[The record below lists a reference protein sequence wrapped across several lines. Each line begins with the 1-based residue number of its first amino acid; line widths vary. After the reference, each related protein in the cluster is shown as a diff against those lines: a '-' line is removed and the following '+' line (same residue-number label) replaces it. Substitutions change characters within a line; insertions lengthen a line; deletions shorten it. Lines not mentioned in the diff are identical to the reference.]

1 MLIESISTDDAV
13 PGMVVA
19 QNIYTFNNQLLV
31 SANTPLSDRIITRLK
46 FYAIDEIEIVKEGDD
61 SAKRLESAKRMLNP
75 INHFV
80 LHSEEVKKTIEFQ
93 KFSKAFTTF
102 TNDFKTSLNDVFI
115 NGKDVNT
122 TKLLFQINSIIQ
134 ESRTNLHLLDMM
146 HCMSEYDDH
155 TYVHSVNVALICHVF
170 AKWLGFNEKE
180 TSLLILSGL
189 LHDIGKLEIP
199 KEILDK
205 RSSLTEEEYKIVKTH
220 TTKGYQMLKAKSVDD
235 HIKHTA
241 LMHHERCDGSGYP
254 NKYLGRNID
263 KYAKIVAIADVY
275 DAMTCARTY
284 RGPLCPF
291 EVIEFF
297 EFEGLQ
303 KFDPAYLLTFLQGI
317 VESYQGNTVLLSNG
331 KRGTL
336 VMINK
341 NYLSRPVINLGDS
354 FLDLSCTPGVQIQ
367 AVI

>member
-1 MLIESISTDDAV
+1 MLIETISTDEAV

-46 FYAIDEIEIVKEGDD
+46 FYAIDEIEIIKEGDD
-61 SAKRLESAKRMLNP
+61 SAKRMENAKRILGPSVN
-75 INHFV
+75 FV

-102 TNDFKTSLNDVFI
+102 TNDFKTSLNDVFV

-170 AKWLGFNEKE
+170 AKWLGFTEKE
-180 TSLLILSGL
+180 TSLLTLSGL
-189 LHDIGKLEIP
+189 LHDVGKLEIP

-205 RSSLTEEEYKIVKTH
+205 RGKLTEDEYKIVKTH
-220 TTKGYQMLKAKSVDD
+220 TTKGYQLLKSKSVDD

-263 KYAKIVAIADVY
+263 KYAKIVAIADAY
-275 DAMTCARTY
+275 DAMTCARSY

-303 KFDPAYLLTFLQGI
+303 KFDPAYLLTFLRGI

-341 NYLSRPVINLGDS
+341 NYLSRPVINLGDG
-354 FLDLSCTPGVQIQ
+354 FVDLSCTPGLDIK
-367 AVI
+367 AII

>member
-1 MLIESISTDDAV
+1 MLIETVSTDDAV

-46 FYAIDEIEIVKEGDD
+46 FYAIDNIEIVKEGDD
-61 SAKRLESAKRMLNP
+61 TVKRMENARRILSPSVN
-75 INHFV
+75 FV
-80 LHSEEVKKTIEFQ
+80 LHSEEVKNTIEFQ

-102 TNDFKTSLNDVFI
+102 TNDFKTSLNDVFV

-155 TYVHSVNVALICHVF
+155 TYVHSVNVALICNVF
-170 AKWLGFNEKE
+170 AKWLGFGEKE
-180 TSLLILSGL
+180 TSLLTLSGL

-199 KEILDK
+199 KDILDK
-205 RSSLTEEEYKIVKTH
+205 RGTLTEGEYKMVKTH
-220 TTKGYQMLKAKSVDD
+220 TTKGYQLLKSKTVDD
-235 HIKHTA
+235 HIKYAA

-254 NKYLGRNID
+254 NRYLGRNID

-275 DAMTCARTY
+275 DAMTCARSY

-303 KFDPAYLLTFLQGI
+303 KFDPAYLLTFLKGI
-317 VESYQGNTVLLSNG
+317 VESYQGTTVRLSNG

-341 NYLSRPVINLGDS
+341 NYLSRPVINLGDG
-354 FLDLSCTPGVQIQ
+354 FIDLSCNPGIEIE
-367 AVI
+367 AII

>member
-1 MLIESISTDDAV
+1 MLIESISTDEAV

-46 FYAIDEIEIVKEGDD
+46 FYAIDEIEVAKEGDD
-61 SAKRLESAKRMLNP
+61 SAKRLEDAKRILSP
-75 INHFV
+75 SVHFV
-80 LHSEEVKKTIEFQ
+80 LHTQEVKKTIEFQ
-93 KFSKAFTTF
+93 KFNKAFTNF
-102 TNDFKTSLNDVFI
+102 AKDLKTSLNDVFV

-134 ESRTNLHLLDMM
+134 ESRTSLHLLDMM

-155 TYVHSVNVALICHVF
+155 TYVHSINVALICNVF
-170 AKWLGFNEKE
+170 AKWLGFSEKE
-180 TSLLILSGL
+180 TSLLTLSGL

-199 KEILDK
+199 KEILDSNRK
-205 RSSLTEEEYKIVKTH
+205 LTEEEFNIVKTH
-220 TTKGYQMLKAKSVDD
+220 TTKGYQILKAKSVDD

-275 DAMTCARTY
+275 DAMTCARAY

-303 KFDPAYLLTFLQGI
+303 KFEPSYLLVFLKGI

-331 KRGTL
+331 KKGTL

-354 FLDLSCTPGVQIQ
+354 FIDLSCTPGVEIS